1 MSNVLLQQSTIR
13 STFENRGGSQPCE
26 EGRQSQNIHIWEDST
41 SDFELLEIV
50 IPAIENQMSV
60 TINGG
65 NVGMKYH
72 LTIKLD

>member
-1 MSNVLLQQSTIR
+1 MSTKVYKKSLLDEFIDEIKLMR
-13 STFENRGGSQPCE
+13 E
-26 EGRQSQNIHIWEDST
+26 EGRQSQNIHIQEDST

-65 NVGMKYH
+65 NVGMQYH
-72 LTIKLD
+72 LTIELD